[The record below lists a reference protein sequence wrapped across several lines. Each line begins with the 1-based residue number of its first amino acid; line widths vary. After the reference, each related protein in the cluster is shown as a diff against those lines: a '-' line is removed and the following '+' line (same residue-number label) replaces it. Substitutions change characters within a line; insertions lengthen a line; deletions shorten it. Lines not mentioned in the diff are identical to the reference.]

1 MDKKR
6 KILLILITA
15 IIVIIL
21 IILLVLFNI
30 KENNNL
36 KNEIISD
43 NNLENEV
50 IEDINE
56 DFSNEEKQSQ
66 NISNKLKY
74 VKDRTEYFNIKRVYT
89 KYLSL
94 AADNDAEGLLN
105 MFSKEYCDSN
115 HINSKNVISYTGIKP
130 IENISRDGTYVPEI
144 ANMLVVDISD
154 TKQAYFVYG
163 KYILKST
170 GDIKELNLMIIIDNT
185 TMLYDV
191 YTNSYMQQK
200 GYINLKVGNELK
212 VNEYNIQDRTTNK
225 MSSITITDRE
235 MANNYFDSWI
245 NNIIYDKN
253 SAYNKLNSE
262 FKNKKYNSLQSF
274 QSYLNNLGYIPRINE
289 YRIHST
295 QDYTDYICTDQ
306 YNNYYIFRQQG
317 GVMRYTV
324 FLDNYTVELDTF
336 KQNYEKADEETKII
350 INLRKFKQMLNTKDY
365 NAIYNKLNATFKQ
378 NNYNNVS
385 KLAQYLKNN
394 AYAVN
399 TITLDNYNQNN
410 DYYVCECSLIN
421 QKNTNEQ
428 KNMTIIIKLIDSN
441 NFEMSFNIQ

>member
-1 MDKKR
+1 MLDIEKKS
-6 KILLILITA
+6 KILKCLIIIITIICLICLSLL
-15 IIVIIL
+15 IVINRKGKNVSKDVKKNEIQSTNQIAEENVVTEQEEKDNSKIL
-21 IILLVLFNI
+21 KYTDNRTNYFTVRTLVQNYIDASAYRSAKQVMGVLSNTYINEYKITEENVFYNTDIKQISNSKVYLTYSTEEIIESEQDNYIVAYLVSSQYKMSNSSEYTSTKTLVILDKHKGKYEIYPYQYIN
-30 KENNNL
+30 NNNL
-36 KNEIISD
+36 
-43 NNLENEV
+43 
-50 IEDINE
+50 
-56 DFSNEEKQSQ
+56 
-66 NISNKLKY
+66 NKLKAGDKLDLKISSISEDAQKFSY
-74 VKDRTEYFNIKRVYT
+74 QEKTDKD
-89 KYLSL
+89 
-94 AADNDAEGLLN
+94 
-105 MFSKEYCDSN
+105 
-115 HINSKNVISYTGIKP
+115 
-130 IENISRDGTYVPEI
+130 
-144 ANMLVVDISD
+144 LV
-154 TKQAYFVYG
+154 
-163 KYILKST
+163 
-170 GDIKELNLMIIIDNT
+170 
-185 TMLYDV
+185 
-191 YTNSYMQQK
+191 
-200 GYINLKVGNELK
+200 NEL
-212 VNEYNIQDRTTNK
+212 
-225 MSSITITDRE
+225 
-235 MANNYFDSWI
+235 FDSWQNFI
-245 NNIIYDKN
+245 LFDKEK
-253 SAYNKLNSE
+253 AYNKLNSE

-289 YRIHST
+289 YRTYST
-295 QDYTDYICTDQ
+295 KDYTDYICTDQ

-317 GVMRYTV
+317 GIMRYTV

-350 INLRKFKQMLNTKDY
+350 INLGKFKQMLNTKDY